1 MTRIARLIASWTLIM
16 FLGALFGVLL
26 VCNGQAIAQ
35 EVTQQEQK
43 PPEQPSPQEQP
54 SAPPSTTP
62 APVQP
67 EKQEEETLQLEKP
80 SLAPPPKEPV
90 SLGPFSNINV
100 GGLLDYRYIPGPR
113 TATSGSAFLV
123 IHVNEL
129 FISTNIGDNISIL
142 AEQLLITSGRESVV
156 GQDHGFVYATF
167 TNLPLISE
175 IPTLNNLS
183 FRIGRFR
190 FRYGIDAVSDSA
202 INPVRTL
209 VYKNIGFI
217 SDRGLELSYFL
228 GPFEVSAAVLNG
240 PDEILLS
247 PPAPPVRVGSGNT
260 YRPRAIRGSL
270 DIPSGPQIGLSFFRG
285 NSYPV
290 QNKRS
295 FDPDTMIFNARL
307 EEDTLIMKKRYSV
320 DLKYSL
326 WRLDFAGELTFG
338 TDKPAIVGK
347 DVEGYYF
354 RTDYTV
360 LPQKLKLLLQY
371 DLWRDDDPS
380 SPDDGDLS
388 GAVTFNITEGA
399 VIRAVG
405 LLDLNNVETYATI
418 LQLLLSF

>member
-1 MTRIARLIASWTLIM
+1 MTRIARTIPSWTLIM
-16 FLGALFGVLL
+16 FLGAPFGMLL
-26 VCNGQAIAQ
+26 VCNGQAMAQ
-35 EVTQQEQK
+35 EAAQEEQK
-43 PPEQPSPQEQP
+43 QLEEPSSQEQP
-54 SAPPSTTP
+54 PAPPSTTP
-62 APVQP
+62 TPVQP

-90 SLGPFSNINV
+90 SVGPFSNINV

-217 SDRGLELSYFL
+217 SDRGLELSYFF

-240 PDEILLS
+240 PDEKTVNVS
-247 PPAPPVRVGSGNT
+247 PTGTIRVGSGNT
-260 YRPRAIRGSL
+260 NRPLAIRGSL

-285 NSYPV
+285 SSYPV
-290 QNKRS
+290 VNQRG
-295 FDPDTMIFNARL
+295 FDPDTMIFNAKL
-307 EEDTLIMKKRYSV
+307 EEDTLITKKRYSA
-320 DLKYSL
+320 DLRYSL
-326 WRLDFAGELTFG
+326 WRFDFAGEVTFG
-338 TDKPAIVGK
+338 TDFGPPDKR
-347 DVEGYYF
+347 VEGYYA
-354 RTDYTV
+354 RTDFNV
-360 LPQKLKLLLQY
+360 LPQRLKLLMQY
-371 DLWRDDDPS
+371 DKWRDDDPF
-380 SPDDGDLS
+380 SPDDGALS
-388 GAVTFNITEGA
+388 GAATYTLTEGA
-399 VIRAVG
+399 VVRAVG
-405 LLDLNNVETYATI
+405 MVNLNATDTYATI
-418 LQLLLSF
+418 IQLLLSF